1 METVPSH
8 DLAPFFPP
16 RGISIPVLLFQVK
29 NTVPFIFNQDF
40 ISQSSSSASPF
51 LATLN
56 HLKKKIENNE
66 PDSDLSHEEYF
77 KACLSAHYGTVAS
90 FVPTDV
96 DSQIR
101 FKLWHPALPGQI
113 TEKMALLVKESYH
126 WDSRPVSTRW
136 VRSTENG
143 EILSGHAGEWLS
155 TAVAAYAALRKKNPD
170 SAADLGGLIVRELQ
184 KEAKIFQDLKK
195 ARDGIGL
202 SKASALIA
210 HNLGDLD
217 RVIDQ
222 WNLPPEDV
230 LRSSVYKAGHPS
242 TALLS
247 GQTLLEAGNLY
258 KAQMAAENH
267 RHFSLRGP
275 KCLRQSADLLLPVGP
290 FFDDWGR
297 KIALHPGLN
306 PKEVG
311 SIVEALVD
319 GWEKLKTPTLGYPR
333 ALAGILDTFP
343 GGFSGLSEYIPARIS
358 RTLKSGKLRSLICI
372 PKKRFEEQWN
382 QIGLKC
388 DKKFSTSR
396 TQ

>member
-184 KEAKIFQDLKK
+184 KEAKISFVSISPAFSPSEDFP
-195 ARDGIGL
+195 G
-202 SKASALIA
+202 ASRRSAWPSRW
-210 HNLGDLD
+210 G
-217 RVIDQ
+217 
-222 WNLPPEDV
+222 
-230 LRSSVYKAGHPS
+230 LRSTFIPPPGSFAPSDASV
-242 TALLS
+242 
-247 GQTLLEAGNLY
+247 
-258 KAQMAAENH
+258 
-267 RHFSLRGP
+267 
-275 KCLRQSADLLLPVGP
+275 
-290 FFDDWGR
+290 
-297 KIALHPGLN
+297 
-306 PKEVG
+306 
-311 SIVEALVD
+311 
-319 GWEKLKTPTLGYPR
+319 
-333 ALAGILDTFP
+333 
-343 GGFSGLSEYIPARIS
+343 
-358 RTLKSGKLRSLICI
+358 
-372 PKKRFEEQWN
+372 
-382 QIGLKC
+382 
-388 DKKFSTSR
+388 
-396 TQ
+396 